1 MPLNGAGQISRQ
13 RGKHAYHGQ
22 QGSNFWAH
30 LSLKA
35 LEFPN
40 IIFVILIGMMLYFN
54 LLMKRCGLSTR
65 VSLHEPKN
73 VMLCTCQKKVTWNC
87 KCNSK

>member
-30 LSLKA
+30 LTLKA
-35 LEFPN
+35 LDFQN
-40 IIFVILIGMMLYFN
+40 IILV
-54 LLMKRCGLSTR
+54 
-65 VSLHEPKN
+65 
-73 VMLCTCQKKVTWNC
+73 
-87 KCNSK
+87 

>member
-22 QGSNFWAH
+22 QGSCFWAD

-35 LEFPN
+35 LVFE
-40 IIFVILIGMMLYFN
+40 IITYFQSIITYILQFAN
-54 LLMKRCGLSTR
+54 ERCVLDADI
-65 VSLHEPKN
+65 SLHEPKN
-73 VMLCTCQKKVTWNC
+73 VMQHVKRK
-87 KCNSK
+87 

>member
-22 QGSNFWAH
+22 QGSRFWAH

-35 LEFPN
+35 LVFQN
-40 IIFVILIGMMLYFN
+40 IILLSGIGIICFN
-54 LLMKRCGLSTR
+54 LLMKRCGLSAR

-73 VMLCTCQKKVTWNC
+73 VMLCTCQKKVTWKCN
-87 KCNSK
+87 CNSK